1 VGGHADVWRFFS
13 DGPLFGRVVVALAE
27 PFRGTVDRVAG
38 IESRGFI
45 LGGAVAREL
54 DVGFVAIRKGGSLFP
69 GPKAERRTAT
79 DYRGRETV
87 LRLQRASLEPGDR
100 VLLVDDWFETGA
112 QALAATA
119 LVADCGAE
127 LVGAAVIVDE
137 LAGEARDRLGPLHAL
152 VHAGELPADSVAAP
166 S

>member
-1 VGGHADVWRFFS
+1 MRTCGASSATARSSAAWSSRS
-13 DGPLFGRVVVALAE
+13 PSPSAARSTASRE
-27 PFRGTVDRVAG
+27 S
-38 IESRGFI
+38 SRGVFI